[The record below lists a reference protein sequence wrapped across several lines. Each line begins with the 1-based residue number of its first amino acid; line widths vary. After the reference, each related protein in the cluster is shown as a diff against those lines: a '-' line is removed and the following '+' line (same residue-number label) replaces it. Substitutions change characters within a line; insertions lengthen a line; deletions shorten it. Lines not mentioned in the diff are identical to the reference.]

1 MSKMLAALRSATSA
15 AHTQL
20 EAATLGAKIMDGS
33 LTPEEYARIID
44 WQRRAHLAL
53 EPALYAFAGGN
64 YRYQARFPID
74 SAVPCEPP
82 LDRATAIG
90 RLYVLEGSSL
100 GGTMI
105 YRKLRQLPALS
116 SFAPFDFYR
125 AQSEWGLK
133 QWKSFVGYLKETP
146 FTDEEIRQAT
156 ASALDTFAEF
166 GRLWRAGSAD

>member
-1 MSKMLAALRSATSA
+1 MLAALRSATSL

-20 EAATLGAKIMDGS
+20 ESATLGEKIMDGS
-33 LTPEEYARIID
+33 LSPEEYTRIID

-53 EPALYAFAGGN
+53 EPALAGFVGGQYQ
-64 YRYQARFPID
+64 YRPRFSLTAP
-74 SAVPCEPP
+74 AAPAPA

-105 YRKLRQLPALS
+105 YRQLQQLPALQP
-116 SFAPFDFYR
+116 FAPFDFYR

-133 QWKSFVGYLKETP
+133 QWKSFVGFLKETT
-146 FTDEEIRQAT
+146 FTEEDIRHAT
-156 ASALDTFAEF
+156 TSALATFAEF
-166 GRLWRAGSAD
+166 ERLWREAAAD